1 MTSKEIRV
9 VRDTGQYGNLELTEE
24 GQRNLMLSEI
34 ASQLAE
40 FNETFRSLLSN
51 EDYNP
56 ARFRISSDSGSS
68 E

>member
-9 VRDTGQYGNLELTEE
+9 VGDSGQYGNLQLTEE
-24 GQRNLMLSEI
+24 AHRNLMLCEI
-34 ASQLAE
+34 AAQLAE